1 MNYTVLEFE
10 KIIYKGNLTR
20 DFFLFC
26 CTQNRKIIKYI
37 FLHIFYYILFHL
49 NKITKEQ
56 YYVSYFSFLKENSDI
71 IISKFWDTHKNRLDD
86 RIMKNLDPKQCILM
100 SILPLELVKPALPK
114 YTIKATDYCFQTSKL
129 SGEIFVQNE
138 RKEKLEKMK
147 INTFYGYRKSDEPLF
162 KKAQNAYIY
171 KNFRKIIPY
180 TQKRLDN
187 KLKKVLQIM
196 GIIIL
201 LSAWMLT
208 INFYF
213 SMKGMDIPTLRSY
226 WKQSDLVILNGL
238 PIMMTLVLLYILTN
252 RLWISFG
259 ITNFLVFIM
268 GFVNRT
274 KLTYRDDPFVATDLT
289 LFTEAFEMSKRYELK
304 ITLFMIAL
312 IITSLLMILI
322 LFLYRSKK
330 KIKLKKR
337 ILYTI
342 TLLIASIIVLKPI
355 YHDES
360 LYNKVGDQSNINIWS
375 ETQQYQTRGFIY
387 PFLYST
393 KVAKIKKPES
403 YDEEKVATILSNY
416 KTSDIP
422 TYENNK
428 KVNVISIMLEAYQD
442 ISKFNAVELKED
454 IYKDF
459 HQIEEESY
467 SGKMISNVFGG
478 GTINTERSYLTGYY
492 QLPSFRKQANSFV
505 QYFNE
510 QGYYTEAMHPIYGWF
525 YNRRNVDEILG
536 FQNFD
541 YYENRFSKIQETFL
555 SDDKFFD
562 YIIKGYEKSVKS
574 QKPYFHFSVTY
585 QNHGPY
591 SEGKILY
598 EEEYIERPEEMDD
611 ASYNMINNYLHGI
624 KETNKAL
631 KKLVEYFKKQN
642 EPVVILIFADH
653 NPFLGDGEQGYRQMG
668 IDMDT
673 NTEEGFLNYYGV
685 PYFIWGNEEAK
696 KVTKNDFVGDAPTIS
711 PMFLMPELFETLS
724 WKGNSYLQYLTDL
737 KKQLG
742 VIHTPWYYEKEYTTK
757 LSKSGQEKLEEFFN
771 IEYYWLKHY
780 QGK

>member
-1 MNYTVLEFE
+1 MNYKLLEFE
-10 KIIYKGNLTR
+10 KIIYRGNLAR
-20 DFFLFC
+20 DFFLFWLQ
-26 CTQNRKIIKYI
+26 QNRKKIKYI
-37 FLHIFYYILFHL
+37 FIHIFYFILFKL

-56 YYVSYFSFLKENSDI
+56 YYISYFSFLKEDSDLI
-71 IISKFWDTHKNRLDD
+71 INQFWDTHKNRLNE
-86 RIMKNLDPKQCILM
+86 RMLKNFDLKECILI
-100 SILPLELVKPALPK
+100 SALPLELVRPALPK
-114 YTIKATDYCFQTSKL
+114 YTIKATDYCFRTGTL
-129 SGEIFVQNE
+129 SDEIFVQNE
-138 RKEKLEKMK
+138 RKEKLKKLK
-147 INTFYGYRKSDEPLF
+147 INTFYGYRKSDEVLF
-162 KKAQNAYIY
+162 EKAKNAYIY
-171 KNFRKIIPY
+171 RNFRKIIPY
-180 TQKRLDN
+180 TKKRIDN
-187 KLKKVLQIM
+187 IFKDILQII
-196 GIIIL
+196 GIMIALSCWIL
-201 LSAWMLT
+201 V

-213 SMKGMDIPTLRSY
+213 SSQGMDILTFKIY
-226 WKQSDLVILNGL
+226 WRQISLILLNGI
-238 PIMMTLVLLYILTN
+238 PIFMFLLFLYICTN
-252 RLWISFG
+252 RMWISFG

-274 KLTYRDDPFVATDLT
+274 KLIYRDDPFVATDLT
-289 LFTEAFEMSKRYELK
+289 LVTEALEMSKRYELR
-304 ITLFMIAL
+304 ITLFMIGL
-312 IITSLLMILI
+312 ITFSLMIMFI

-330 KIKLKKR
+330 KMKVKNR
-337 ILYTI
+337 ILYALI
-342 TLLIASIIVLKPI
+342 ILLISIVGLKTI
-355 YHDES
+355 YHNES

-375 ETQQYQTRGFIY
+375 ETQQYKTRGFIY
-387 PFLYST
+387 PFLHST
-393 KVAKIKKPES
+393 KISKIKKPEN
-403 YDEEKVATILSNY
+403 YDEKKVKDILSNY
-416 KTSDIP
+416 KLKEIP

-442 ISKFNAVELKED
+442 ISKFDSVELKED

-467 SGKMISNVFGG
+467 SGKIISNVFGG

-492 QLPSFRKQANSFV
+492 QFPSFRKQANSFV

-562 YIIKGYEKSVKS
+562 YIIKGYEKSVKNK
-574 QKPYFHFSVTY
+574 KPYFHFSVTY

-591 SEGKILY
+591 STEELY
-598 EEEYIERPEEMDD
+598 KEEYLERPEETDD

-624 KETNKAL
+624 KDTNKAL

-642 EPVVILIFADH
+642 EPVVILIFSDH
-653 NPFLGDGEQGYRQMG
+653 NPFLGDGELGYRQMG

-757 LSKSGQEKLEEFFN
+757 LSKSGQEKLEEFFY